1 MIGCKKRASIVK
13 FAGDMG
19 KIKNI
24 VFDFGGVFIDWN
36 QHYLY
41 DKYFSTQEE
50 SDWFCSNVCNRE
62 WCEMTDSG
70 IGMPEATRRR
80 IALFPQYADAINTW
94 TERFLETCNGIV
106 PGMLDLVLELKRKGY
121 HLYGLTNWA
130 SETCALTR
138 KTYHEIFDPL
148 EGIVVSADVKVTKPN
163 PRIYQILLER
173 FALKAEESV
182 FIDDAQRNVD
192 GAKAVGMEALLFEGA
207 GKLRADL
214 SRLLQEP
221 LQ

>member
-1 MIGCKKRASIVK
+1 
-13 FAGDMG
+13 MG

-121 HLYGLTNWA
+121 RLYG
-130 SETCALTR
+130 
-138 KTYHEIFDPL
+138 K
-148 EGIVVSADVKVTKPN
+148 DVKVFPWT
-163 PRIYQILLER
+163 RTVECHVSY
-173 FALKAEESV
+173 FWSC
-182 FIDDAQRNVD
+182 
-192 GAKAVGMEALLFEGA
+192 
-207 GKLRADL
+207 
-214 SRLLQEP
+214 SRWRRWRQ
-221 LQ
+221 